1 MSLRKLFSQ
10 NLMRLSRQRKSHA
23 EVARA
28 IGINRQQYNNYL
40 YGKNLP
46 NESII
51 DRICA
56 YFGVSHASLF
66 QREDQVGRSNQ
77 LPADCTAAFLTI
89 ACKQASGARKSLR
102 PGWYHIIFRSPEA
115 PYFHVIY
122 AMKVER
128 RNGIL
133 EMRRFSRIAL
143 EGSIQRFVSFHKG
156 LVIEARQSIFL
167 MSADIFENHSPSLL
181 VARPVLSKVVSYA
194 GKSLVRT
201 ATKDEVTRFVIVPVR
216 EEASIAGHFK
226 IARYHEPEGYKPSP
240 EITAALDAI
249 A

>member
-1 MSLRKLFSQ
+1 MSLRGLFSQ
-10 NLMRLSRQRKSHA
+10 NLLRLSRQRKSHA

-51 DRICA
+51 DRICT
-56 YFGVSHASLF
+56 YFGVTHASLF
-66 QREDQVGRSNQ
+66 QRDEPVARSNQ
-77 LPADCTAAFLTI
+77 LPEDCKASFLNI
-89 ACKQASGARKSLR
+89 ACKQASGARKSLK
-102 PGWYHIIFRSPEA
+102 PGWYHIIFRSPDA
-115 PYFHVIY
+115 PYKHVIF

-128 RNGIL
+128 RNDVL
-133 EMRRFSRIAL
+133 EFRRFSRIGL
-143 EGSIQRFVSFHKG
+143 ENAVPRFVSFHKG
-156 LVIEARQSIFL
+156 LVVEARQNVFL
-167 MSADIFENHSPSLL
+167 MSADIFDGHSPSLL
-181 VARPVLSKVVSYA
+181 IARPVLSKVVSYA

-201 ATKDEVTRFVIVPVR
+201 ATRDEITRFVIVPVR
-216 EEASIAGHFK
+216 EEASMARHFR
-226 IARYHEPEGYKPSP
+226 IARYHEPDAYKPSP